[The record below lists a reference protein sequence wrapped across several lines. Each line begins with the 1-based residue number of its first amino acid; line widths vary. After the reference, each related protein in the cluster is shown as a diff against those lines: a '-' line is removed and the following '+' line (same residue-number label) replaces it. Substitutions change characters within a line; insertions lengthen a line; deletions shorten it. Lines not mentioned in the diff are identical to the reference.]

1 MAEATERKPADSKSQ
16 DAGREGDRPEYLV
29 EKYGSVEDQAKGY
42 AELEKKYHQDLDT
55 LKAEVNSL
63 KRGVRVEDLQ
73 PHLPPADTDNQE
85 LVDFYRSPS
94 QYRRRVVEEAKSELR
109 QENQQKD
116 AVQQVLTRFF
126 SQNSDLV
133 GQEPLLEWYVRQED
147 PRLDPTDRLTAAA
160 KRTRDHI
167 TNLRKA
173 PESRPNPQEFVDE
186 PSGTQ
191 PRYSKSKAPTE
202 EDLRKDFF
210 KDRGSSRKL
219 PPKRLPQG
227 E

>member
-147 PRLDPTDRLTAAA
+147 PRLDPTDTRSYNQLA
-160 KRTRDHI
+160 KSTRIQTESAGVCGRAIGDTTPVLKI
-167 TNLRKA
+167 QSPYGRRPPQGFLQGSWQLPEA
-173 PESRPNPQEFVDE
+173 PSQATSTR
-186 PSGTQ
+186 
-191 PRYSKSKAPTE
+191 RIA
-202 EDLRKDFF
+202 
-210 KDRGSSRKL
+210 SSR
-219 PPKRLPQG
+219 
-227 E
+227 